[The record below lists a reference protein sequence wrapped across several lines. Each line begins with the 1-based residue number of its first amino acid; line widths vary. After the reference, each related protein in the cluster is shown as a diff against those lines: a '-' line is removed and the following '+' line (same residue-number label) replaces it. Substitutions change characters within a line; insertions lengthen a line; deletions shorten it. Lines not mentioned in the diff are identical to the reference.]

1 MGLGGKYR
9 LHTLGIGGFIAL
21 AAGGP
26 YRRAAAKVEGLGLE
40 RGKIG
45 VAAHFAAQGVELAD
59 QVALGEAA
67 NRRVARHPRQGVEA
81 GGNQGRFNTHP
92 GGGKRCLAAGMTAA
106 DHDDAK
112 IMGSFHRCVV

>member
-1 MGLGGKYR
+1 MGLGCENR
-9 LHTLGIGGFIAL
+9 LHTLGIGGLVAL

-26 YRRAAAKVEGLGLE
+26 YRWAAAKVEGLGLE

-45 VAAHFAAQGVELAD
+45 VAAHFAAKGVKLAD

-92 GGGKRCLAAGMTAA
+92 GGGKRGLCTGMTTANYRQ
-106 DHDDAK
+106 
-112 IMGSFHRCVV
+112 IERFIVVHCHGR